1 MGSIEQPQKSNLI
14 RYKKKKA
21 CKFHQPFKK
30 MLKKKIQR
38 CQSCRYPS
46 CVTEKFQRERE
57 RNEIKNELGRKV
69 TVSSANNIMTPLQN
83 SQHPPF
89 IHQHNHGLTI
99 LSNFPS
105 HTTFKNKT
113 TQKSNHYSQSKS
125 HNYNANQHKHIYK
138 NSTFFL

>member
-1 MGSIEQPQKSNLI
+1 MPLSLMCN
-14 RYKKKKA
+14 R
-21 CKFHQPFKK
+21 
-30 MLKKKIQR
+30 KIL
-38 CQSCRYPS
+38 
-46 CVTEKFQRERE
+46 ERE
-57 RNEIKNELGRKV
+57 RNEIKNELGRNV

-105 HTTFKNKT
+105 HTTFKLNKT

-138 NSTFFL
+138 NSTFFLWSCCIFPWHPQILQNFPMGWSSPNLTKPSSQILLLQ